1 LEGITYD
8 SNKGIEDFINRI
20 SHKVAEIKG
29 LGGLII
35 DVTVS
40 GLMIR
45 ALLKEFI
52 YFKAYISSMR
62 DDLPRLK
69 MELRRV
75 EAIIKEEKLAN
86 SLNTS
91 DSMLKAL
98 LA

>member
-1 LEGITYD
+1 M
-8 SNKGIEDFINRI
+8 EDFINRI
-20 SHKVAEIKG
+20 SRKVAEIKG

-35 DVTVS
+35 DVTIS
-40 GLMIR
+40 GLMIW

-75 EAIIKEEKLAN
+75 EATIKEEKLAN
-86 SLNTS
+86 SPNTS
-91 DSMLKAL
+91 DSTSKAL
-98 LA
+98 LVQLA